1 MIILENKTIEKDIFD
16 SIIRTVKTNFNKNN
30 FSFDIDIT
38 DTVNIWCDNDKDK
51 TVFIQTKDEDSYAT
65 FTKYDLDNV
74 DETDI
79 KESIEYQLNA
89 TGSENE

>member
-51 TVFIQTKDEDSYAT
+51 TVFIQTKD
-65 FTKYDLDNV
+65 DLDNV
-74 DETDI
+74 DEADI